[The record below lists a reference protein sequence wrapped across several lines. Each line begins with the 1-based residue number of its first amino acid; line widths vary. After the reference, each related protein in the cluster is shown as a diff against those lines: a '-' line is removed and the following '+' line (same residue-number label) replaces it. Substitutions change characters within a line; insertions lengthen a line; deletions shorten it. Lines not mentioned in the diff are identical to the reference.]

1 MSILSFVSSSLELSP
16 VSGNSVYE
24 NYELKVFKI
33 SKFLDKLS
41 NNWPNYLFGTN
52 V

>member
-1 MSILSFVSSSLELSP
+1 MFILSFISSSLELSA
-16 VSGNSVYE
+16 VSRNSVYE
-24 NYELKVFKI
+24 NSELKDFKN

-41 NNWPNYLFGTN
+41 NNWSNYLFGTN